1 METEYAENLPRS
13 RKFFKGKKKLFK
25 DDLLEE
31 EEKGSLRQ
39 IERVNV

>member
-1 METEYAENLPRS
+1 MERTYHAPENS
-13 RKFFKGKKKLFK
+13 SKEKKTFK